1 MNASAEYLQIQHGSA
16 EDLVRD
22 HATLVKK
29 IAYHLKGRL
38 PANVEVSDLIQ
49 AGMIGLLDAARHY
62 SPSRGVN
69 FEAYAGIRIRGA
81 MLDELRKTDWTPRSV
96 YRKLRQVS
104 EVVRQL
110 EKETGR
116 NADEAEIVR
125 RLGISVT
132 EYNQILSDATSCR
145 VLSLSNDEE
154 DGEAADIADEKSLN
168 PAAVLEDTGFRDALS
183 EAITSLPERE
193 RMVMSLY
200 YDEELNLKEIGQVLG
215 VTESRVCQIHGQ
227 ALVRLRTRLHG
238 WRPETTTG

>member
-1 MNASAEYLQIQHGSA
+1 MNASAEYLQLQHGSA
-16 EDLVRD
+16 EDLVRT
-22 HATLVKK
+22 HAPLVKR

-62 SPSRGVN
+62 VPSRTAN
-69 FEAYAGIRIRGA
+69 FETYASIRIRGA

-96 YRKLRQVS
+96 YRKLREVT

-116 NADEAEIVR
+116 SPEEAEIVR
-125 RLGISVT
+125 RLGISAA

-145 VLSLSNDEE
+145 VLSLTSDEE
-154 DGEAADIADEKSLN
+154 DNEATDVPDENGLS
-168 PAAVLEDTGFRDALS
+168 PASALEESSFHDALT
-183 EAITSLPERE
+183 EAVAALPERE

-200 YDEELNLKEIGQVLG
+200 YDEELNLKEIGLVLG

-227 ALVRLRTRLHG
+227 ALLRLRSRLQDWQG
-238 WRPETTTG
+238 SGP